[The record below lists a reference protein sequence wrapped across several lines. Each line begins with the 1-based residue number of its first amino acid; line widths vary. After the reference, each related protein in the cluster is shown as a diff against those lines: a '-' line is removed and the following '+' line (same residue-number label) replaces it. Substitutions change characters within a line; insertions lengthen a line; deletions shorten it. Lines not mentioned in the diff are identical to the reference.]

1 VKELSRDIRF
11 AFRQILRNPGF
22 AAVAVLAVALGV
34 GPNTAI
40 FSVVYATLL
49 APMPYPN
56 PDQLVMVWSKINGGR
71 NGVSAG
77 DYLDWK
83 HQASVFQSLSA
94 FTGES
99 FNLATKDAPEQIRGQ
114 RASASWYP
122 MLGEPMLMGTGFAE
136 DADQPGKDHVMI
148 MAHRTW
154 VRRYGSD
161 PHVIGK
167 DVRLNGELYRV
178 VGGVAAGTHGP
189 RGRRDLCPADVQA
202 GADQS

>member
-1 VKELSRDIRF
+1 MKEFNRDIRF

-56 PDQLVMVWSKINGGR
+56 PDQLVMVWSKINGDR

-94 FTGES
+94 FTGQS
-99 FNLATKDAPEQIRGQ
+99 FNLATKEAPEQIQGQ
-114 RASASWYP
+114 AASASWYP
-122 MLGEPMLMGTGFAE
+122 MLGEPMLMGVGFSE
-136 DADQPGKDHVMI
+136 DSDQPGKNHVLI

-154 VRRYGSD
+154 VRRFGSD

-167 DVRLNGELYRV
+167 DVRLNGESYRV
-178 VGGVAAGTHGP
+178 VGVLPPGANGTARTMRSLFP
-189 RGRRDLCPADVQA
+189 
-202 GADQS
+202 